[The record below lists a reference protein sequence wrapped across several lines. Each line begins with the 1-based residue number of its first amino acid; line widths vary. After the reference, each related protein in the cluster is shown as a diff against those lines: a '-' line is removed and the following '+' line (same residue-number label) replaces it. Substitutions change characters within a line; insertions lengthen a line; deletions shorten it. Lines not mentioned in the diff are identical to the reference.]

1 MSTRLG
7 VFILWLLH
15 FLPFS
20 WLVRCG
26 NGLGLF
32 LHALARERRE
42 VALINVRLCFPDK
55 SDAEQKQIVK
65 KTFQYFARSIL
76 ERSILWWST
85 PSRIKNLIAVHGFE
99 HYEKLKNGPVIFL
112 VPHFVGLD
120 VAATWTTL
128 QLDGVSMYSLQKN
141 QYFSDLMLAKR
152 GRFGHQRLYSR
163 QDGLRPIIK
172 AMRDGLPFFY
182 LPDQDQ
188 DIRDAEFIPFFGVPA
203 ATLTALSR
211 LATVTKA
218 RVVPLIVNI
227 RPDASGY
234 ELQYYPAWENY
245 PTGDVTADTRR
256 MNEFI
261 EQRVLEMPEQYFWVH
276 KRFKTR
282 PVGEESYY
290 PE

>member
-1 MSTRLG
+1 MSARFG

-20 WLVRCG
+20 LLVRCG
-26 NGLGLF
+26 NGLGWL
-32 LHALARERRE
+32 LYTVAGERRQ
-42 VALINVRLCFPDK
+42 VASTNLRLCFPQLTE
-55 SDAEQKQIVK
+55 AERDNWVK
-65 KTFQYFARSIL
+65 RNFQGFARSIL
-76 ERSILWWST
+76 ERSILWWSS
-85 PSRIKNLIAVHGFE
+85 PERIESLIKVEGWE
-99 HYEKLKNGPVIFL
+99 YYEALKNGPVIFL

-128 QLDGVSMYSLQKN
+128 HLNGVSMYSLQKN
-141 QYFSDLMLAKR
+141 RYFSDLLVAKR
-152 GRFGHQRLYSR
+152 RRFGDQLLFSR

-172 AMRDGLPFFY
+172 AIRAGRPFFY

-211 LATVTKA
+211 LATVTQAKIIPMTA
-218 RVVPLIVNI
+218 QLLPGN
-227 RPDASGY
+227 AGY
-234 ELQYYPAWENY
+234 QLKYYPPWENY

-261 EQRVLEMPEQYFWVH
+261 EQSILEMPEQYFWVH

-282 PVGEESYY
+282 PVGEESFY
-290 PE
+290 E